1 MITKI
6 KHKIKNLRYKY
17 KRKKA
22 LKQDTLDFFDNYK
35 NYFSQKEFLKIYESH
50 LHIFKE
56 RFLYRIH
63 ELIPNFGNKK
73 YTVEFLL
80 GQILRENVEEKD
92 CKKFFEYNAYAFLFC
107 YEKKW
112 KEIKDYINNKRKI
125 DLFSDS
131 LFQTKFE
138 HIKKLMID
146 ALEVIQY
153 LEVFYGHN
161 PEQEIL
167 INRKISGTDI
177 FWYTNLM
184 SNGIVD
190 TSNDTYYSNLAYL
203 IRHSLEI
210 RIKNA
215 LGIID
220 IKNNEETC
228 KITSDIFTTF
238 LCTNSNIQLPSSINK
253 SLLEKIFIWTNYHI
267 HLGIRLYNWDFLLI
281 LEYIS
286 PLFEG
291 GKNNNQISIYGSISM
306 KKNYYQLTLSSDLV
320 HYLTSLG
327 KTVTNVILSKSPE
340 CMLI

>member
-1 MITKI
+1 MIAKI
-6 KHKIKNLRYKY
+6 KHKIRNLRYKAQKKKEL
-17 KRKKA
+17 KRN
-22 LKQDTLDFFDNYK
+22 TLDFFDDYK
-35 NYFSQKEFLKIYESH
+35 SFFSQKEFLKIYESH
-50 LHIFKE
+50 LQNFKDN
-56 RFLYRIH
+56 FLSRIH
-63 ELIPNFGNKK
+63 KLIPNFGNKK

-80 GQILRENVEEKD
+80 GQILRERVEKKD
-92 CKKFFEYNAYAFLFC
+92 CKKFFEYQAYAFLFC
-107 YEKKW
+107 YEKEW
-112 KEIKDYINNKRKI
+112 KEIKQYINSKRMVN
-125 DLFSDS
+125 LFSDN
-131 LFQTKFE
+131 LFQTKIE
-138 HIKKLMID
+138 HVKKLMID
-146 ALEVIQY
+146 AMEVIQY
-153 LEVFYGHN
+153 LELFYGHN
-161 PEQEIL
+161 HEQEII

-203 IRHSLEI
+203 IRDSLEI

-220 IKNNEETC
+220 IKDNDETC
-228 KITSDIFTTF
+228 KITSDIFTSF
-238 LCTNSNIQLPSSINK
+238 LCTNSNIQIPVSINK

-306 KKNYYQLTLSSDLV
+306 NKNYYQTRLSNDLV
-320 HYLTSLG
+320 QFLTSLG
-327 KTVTNVILSKSPE
+327 KSVTNVILSKSPE